1 MEKKEVLKLAIIG
14 HGKMGKIIEKL
25 SKTKGF
31 EIGAIIKTPDELF
44 LKKDS
49 LLACDVA
56 IEFTKPSSAYQNVK
70 FCLEN
75 KLPIVSGTTAWN
87 DQLKEVKQLSTSLD
101 VSFFHANN
109 FSLGV
114 HYFFQANKML
124 AKGLNELEYHI
135 EIEEIHH
142 TEKKDAPSGTAI
154 AAAEIITKE
163 QSQYDGWT
171 MEGNEASKIN
181 ITSKRIEEV
190 KGTHI
195 IKFVSEIDE
204 ISISHKAFTRNGFA
218 EGALLAARYIVNHK
232 GCFNMDD
239 LTKTFS

>member
-1 MEKKEVLKLAIIG
+1 METKEVLKLGIIG
-14 HGKMGKIIEKL
+14 YGKMGKIIEKL
-25 SKTKGF
+25 SKHNGF
-31 EIGAIIKTPDELF
+31 EILALIKNKQELIS
-44 LKKDS
+44 KKNI

-56 IEFTKPSSAYQNVK
+56 IEFTHPQAAFDNVA

-75 KLPIVSGTTAWN
+75 GIPVVSGTTAWS
-87 DQLKEVKQLSTSLD
+87 DQLIKAKKLSKTLN

-114 HYFFQANKML
+114 HHFYQINKNL
-124 AKGLNELEYHI
+124 AQSLNGLKYQI

-154 AAAEIITKE
+154 TAAELISSM
-163 QSQYDGWT
+163 QDQYDGWT
-171 MEGNEASKIN
+171 MNPSEASKIA
-181 ITSKRIEEV
+181 IESKRIENV

-195 IKFVSEIDE
+195 IRYVSDNDE
-204 ISISHKAFTRNGFA
+204 ISITHKAYSRNGFA
-218 EGALLAARYIVNHK
+218 EGALMAARYVVNNK

-239 LTKTFS
+239 LSRAFS

>member
-14 HGKMGKIIEKL
+14 YGKMGKIIEKL
-25 SKTKGF
+25 SKNKGF

-49 LLACDVA
+49 LLASDVA
-56 IEFTKPSSAYQNVK
+56 IEFTKPSAAFQNVK

-75 KLPIVSGTTAWN
+75 GLPIVSGTTAWN
-87 DQLKEVKQLSTSLD
+87 DQLEEAKNLSKSLN

-124 AKGLNELEYHI
+124 AKGLNDLEYQI

-154 AAAEIITKE
+154 AAAEIIINE

-171 MEGNEASKIN
+171 NESKEENKIAIN
-181 ITSKRIEEV
+181 SQRVEDV
-190 KGTHI
+190 KGTHT

-204 ISISHKAFTRNGFA
+204 ISITHRAFTRNGFA
-218 EGALLAARYIVNHK
+218 EGALMAARYVVKNK

>member
-1 MEKKEVLKLAIIG
+1 MENKEVLKLAIIG

-25 SKTKGF
+25 SKIKGF

-49 LLACDVA
+49 LLDCDVA
-56 IEFTKPSSAYQNVK
+56 IEFTKPSAAFQNVK

-75 KLPIVSGTTAWN
+75 GLPIVSGTTAWN
-87 DQLKEVKQLSTSLD
+87 EQLIEAKQLSKSLN

-124 AKGLNELEYHI
+124 AKGLNELAYSI

-154 AAAEIITKE
+154 AAAEIIAKE

-171 MEGNEASKIN
+171 SKVHETSKIN
-181 ITSKRIEEV
+181 ITSKRVEEV
-190 KGTHI
+190 RGTHI
-195 IKFVSEIDE
+195 IKFASEIDE
-204 ISISHKAFTRNGFA
+204 ISITHKAFTRDGFA
-218 EGALLAARYIVNHK
+218 QGALMAARYIVHHK